1 MNLFLRPLD
10 NASDP
15 NLLINELIEMMH
27 TLDVDQNQRE
37 FMKSILLSGQVNDD
51 YWTQAWNEYLNDQN
65 NTTKAN
71 IVSSRLSSLY
81 KYLMNLSEF
90 QLS

>member
-1 MNLFLRPLD
+1 
-10 NASDP
+10 
-15 NLLINELIEMMH
+15 MH

-51 YWTQAWNEYLNDQN
+51 YWTQAWNAYLNDQN

-71 IVSSRLSSLY
+71 IVSSRLSALF

>member
-1 MNLFLRPLD
+1 
-10 NASDP
+10 
-15 NLLINELIEMMH
+15 MH
-27 TLDVDQNQRE
+27 TLDVDQSQRE
-37 FMKSILLSGQVNDD
+37 HMKSILLSGQLNYD
-51 YWTQAWNEYLNDQN
+51 YWTQAWNAYLNDSD

-71 IVSSRLSSLY
+71 IVSTRLLALF